1 MEYAHLQKIKDM
13 LGITG
18 SYQDAALNAYVD
30 EVIAYMVDAGVRQ
43 DVAADA
49 GAAGVVARGVSDLWN
64 YGSGG
69 TKLSAYFK
77 ERVVQ
82 LAYGKGTDEE
92 KRE

>member
-18 SYQDAALNAYVD
+18 SYQDAALNGYID
-30 EVIAYMVDAGVRQ
+30 EVIAYMVGAGVGQ
-43 DVAADA
+43 DVAA
-49 GAAGVVARGVSDLWN
+49 GEEAAGVVARGVADLWN

-82 LAYGKGTDEE
+82 LAYGKDQDE